1 LFKREVDH
9 NSFLWR
15 KKHSVGFAG
24 LSEKLVR
31 ASYSIPLTR
40 EILAKLRL
48 KAKRCKAWFRLKRDE
63 RRFMDLVIS
72 VVEKVRSFFLARI
85 LSPIIKRLLEA
96 MGGPR
101 DVMEAVL
108 GKVACH
114 MMMEGRSL
122 AQKISRIAR
131 DWGNKS
137 AARWP
142 DDSGFVKYLS
152 IMCLNKT

>member
-1 LFKREVDH
+1 MKI
-9 NSFLWR
+9 
-15 KKHSVGFAG
+15 
-24 LSEKLVR
+24 
-31 ASYSIPLTR
+31 SYSIPLTR

-85 LSPIIKRLLEA
+85 LSSIIKRLLDA
-96 MGGPR
+96 MGSPR

-108 GKVACH
+108 GEVAYL
-114 MMMEGRSL
+114 MVVKGRSL
-122 AQKISRIAR
+122 AQKISQIAQN
-131 DWGNKS
+131 WGNKS

-142 DDSGFVKYLS
+142 RESGFVQYLT